1 MNVSLDKA
9 VQGLLDLHLTRGV
22 QPSDL
27 ADNLFDVEY
36 TDYSLKKRGAVLI
49 LDLSYEESLEESLE
63 DFSHKVCMRYT
74 YSMERYLVKIEQ
86 RIGSGKFSV
95 QWCRSTAIAKAVAD
109 VTLCL
114 SKAGLSSMAISKVL
128 GTLPQDLVNSIGE
141 RLKLVA

>member
-36 TDYSLKKRGAVLI
+36 TEYSLKKRGAVLI
-49 LDLSYEESLEESLE
+49 LDLSYEESLEDCSQ
-63 DFSHKVCMRYT
+63 KICMRYT
-74 YSMERYLVKIEQ
+74 YSMERYLVRVEQ
-86 RIGSGKFSV
+86 RIGSSKFSV
-95 QWCRSTAIAKAVAD
+95 QWCRSAAIAKAVAD

-114 SKAGLSSMAISKVL
+114 SSAGLSSNAISKVL
-128 GTLPQDLVNSIGE
+128 DTLPQDLISSIGE

>member
-22 QPSDL
+22 QPSEL

-36 TDYSLKKRGAVLI
+36 TDYSLKKRGLTLI
-49 LDLSYEESLEESLE
+49 LELSYQEELE
-63 DFSHKVCMRYT
+63 DFSQNICMRYT
-74 YSMERYLVKIEQ
+74 YDMERYLVRIEQ
-86 RIGSGKFSV
+86 RVGSSKFSV

-109 VTLCL
+109 VTRYLT
-114 SKAGLSSMAISKVL
+114 SAGLSAKAISAVL
-128 GTLPQDLVNSIGE
+128 DTLPKDLISSIGE

>member
-36 TDYSLKKRGAVLI
+36 TDYSLKKRGSILI
-49 LDLSYEESLEESLE
+49 LDLSYQEELE
-63 DFSHKVCMRYT
+63 DSFQKICMRYT
-74 YSMERYLVKIEQ
+74 YSAERYLVKIEQ
-86 RIGSGKFSV
+86 RVGLSKFSV
-95 QWCRSTAIAKAVAD
+95 QWCRSIAIASAVAD
-109 VTLCL
+109 VTQCL
-114 SKAGLSSMAISKVL
+114 SSAGLSGKAISKVL
-128 GTLPQDLVNSIGE
+128 DTLPQDLIDSIGE

>member
-49 LDLSYEESLEESLE
+49 LELSYQE
-63 DFSHKVCMRYT
+63 DFEELSQKICMRYT
-74 YSMERYLVKIEQ
+74 YSMERYLVRIEQ
-86 RIGSGKFSV
+86 RIGASKFSI
-95 QWCRSTAIAKAVAD
+95 QWCRSAAIAKAVAD
-109 VTLCL
+109 VTQCL
-114 SKAGLSSMAISKVL
+114 SIAGLSAKAISKVL
-128 GTLPQDLVNSIGE
+128 DTLPQDLIFSIGH

>member
-49 LDLSYEESLEESLE
+49 LDLSYEESLE
-63 DFSHKVCMRYT
+63 DFSHKICMRYT

-86 RIGSGKFSV
+86 RVGSGRFSV
-95 QWCRSTAIAKAVAD
+95 QWCRSAAIAKAVTD

-128 GTLPQDLVNSIGE
+128 GTLPQDLVNSIGD

>member
-36 TDYSLKKRGAVLI
+36 TDYSLKKRGAILI
-49 LDLSYEESLEESLE
+49 LDLSYIE
-63 DFSHKVCMRYT
+63 DFEGFSQKICMRYT
-74 YSMERYLVKIEQ
+74 YSMERYLVRIEQ
-86 RIGSGKFSV
+86 RVGSSKFSV
-95 QWCRSTAIAKAVAD
+95 QWCRSAAITKAVAD
-109 VTLCL
+109 VTQCL
-114 SKAGLSSMAISKVL
+114 SNAGLSAKEVSKVL
-128 GTLPQDLVNSIGE
+128 NTMPQDLINSIGE